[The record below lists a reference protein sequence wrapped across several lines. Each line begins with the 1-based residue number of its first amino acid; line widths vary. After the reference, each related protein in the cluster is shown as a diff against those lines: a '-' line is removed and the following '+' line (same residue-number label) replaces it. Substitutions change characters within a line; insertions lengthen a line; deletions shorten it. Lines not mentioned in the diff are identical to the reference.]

1 MQLSRVNIHAM
12 ATPNC
17 QSVNDR
23 QKSNSQP
30 SFGKLTPKM
39 DYYFYHY
46 RNTFAEFP
54 KFNEIK
60 SALKNSPL
68 VVGIQSSNKYVVL
81 SGDSYN
87 FVVMHPESKSTW
99 RRIYEHVIHDDDLH
113 INDDDTL
120 RMPQKVMQ
128 YLERVADLLK
138 KDPVN
143 HSRGEIDGWLR
154 GTAEDYDEYAAT
166 F

>member
-1 MQLSRVNIHAM
+1 MQLSRVNIQAM
-12 ATPNC
+12 SNPNR
-17 QSVNDR
+17 QGIDNR
-23 QKSNSQP
+23 QKSNFQP

-46 RNTFAEFP
+46 RNTFAKFP

-60 SALKNSPL
+60 SALINSPL
-68 VVGIQSSNKYVVL
+68 VVGIQSPNKHVV
-81 SGDSYN
+81 SCGDSYN
-87 FVVMHPESKSTW
+87 FVVMHPEGKSIW
-99 RRIYEHVIHDDDLH
+99 RRIYEHEIHDDDLH

-128 YLERVADLLK
+128 YLERVADLLT

-143 HSRGEIDGWLR
+143 HPRGEIDGWLK
-154 GTAEDYDEYAAT
+154 GTKEDYDEYAAK